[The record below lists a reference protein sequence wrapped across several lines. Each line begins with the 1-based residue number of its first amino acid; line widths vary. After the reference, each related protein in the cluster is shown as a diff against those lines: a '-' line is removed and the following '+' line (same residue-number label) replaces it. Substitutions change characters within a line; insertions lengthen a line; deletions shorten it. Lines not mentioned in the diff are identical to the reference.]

1 MRELWGNAP
10 PLGTDAAWPLRHPVI
25 ASIVWWLGIS
35 LVVAPLAIPAFRNR
49 TEKA

>member
-25 ASIVWWLGIS
+25 ASIVWS